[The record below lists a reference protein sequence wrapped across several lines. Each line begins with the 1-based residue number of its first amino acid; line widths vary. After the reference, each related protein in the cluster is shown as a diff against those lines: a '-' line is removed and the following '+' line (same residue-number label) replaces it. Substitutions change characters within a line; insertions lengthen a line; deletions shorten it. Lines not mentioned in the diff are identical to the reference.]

1 MVQNKQNH
9 IDLTNILIDTTDYGR
24 LKSNDPKKCIILS
37 RKRHEILGKGNN
49 YLTVYNHNC
58 EKWETLP
65 IREEYYHVKTKRSH
79 KLRTN

>member
-1 MVQNKQNH
+1 MIQ
-9 IDLTNILIDTTDYGR
+9 
-24 LKSNDPKKCIILS
+24 KKCIILS
-37 RKRHEILGKGNN
+37 RKHHEILGKGNN

-58 EKWETLP
+58 EKWKTLP